1 MTSND
6 SDQFS
11 ASASALGYIYQCRYA
26 LYEALRRLR
35 ENQEFLVSIE
45 TLDDVVF
52 EEIGEAVELLQT
64 KHHVNNTCN
73 LTDASVE
80 LWKTLRIWCERLEN
94 NEIDEGSTL
103 YLVTTAT
110 ISSGFAPFFLKG
122 DDNRNI
128 ESAKERLNST
138 ATTSTNT
145 TNASAYAA
153 YNRMSD
159 DKKNTLLNMVYILDR
174 SPDILNIEANLKEA
188 LFYAVKSEFLESLL
202 QRLEGWWFKRVIR
215 QLKVGGSDAI
225 LDKEITAELN
235 RLREQFKEE
244 SLPIDDD
251 LMTASIDA
259 IGYKDHI
266 FVKQLELINIGNKRI
281 FHAVR
286 NYFRAAEHRSRWLRE
301 DLLLVGELDRY
312 EEQLIEEWELIFEQ
326 KKDGLGEEAA
336 ESDKIRAAK
345 AIYIWIEN
353 NSHPSIRSGVTEPAI
368 ARGSYQILSNS
379 QKVGWHIEFKNRLK
393 VLLEGTGG
401 EQ

>member
-1 MTSND
+1 MTSNNG
-6 SDQFS
+6 DQFS

-35 ENQEFLVSIE
+35 KNQEFLVSIE

-52 EEIGEAVELLQT
+52 EETGEAAELLQT

-103 YLVTTAT
+103 FLVTTTT
-110 ISSGFAPFFLKG
+110 IGTGAAPSFLKG
-122 DDNRNI
+122 DGNRNI

-145 TNASAYAA
+145 TNASAYVA

-159 DKKNTLLNMVYILDR
+159 PKKSDLLNMIYILDS
-174 SPDILNIEANLKEA
+174 SPDIMNIEDNLKEV
-188 LFYAVKSEFLESLL
+188 LFYAAKTEFLDSLL

-215 QLKVGGSDAI
+215 QLKLGYSDAI
-225 LDKEITAELN
+225 IDKEFTAELN
-235 RLREQFKEE
+235 RLREQFKED

-251 LMTASIDA
+251 LMTESIDA
-259 IGYKDHI
+259 TGYKDHI

-281 FHAVR
+281 FYAVR
-286 NYFRAAEHRSRWLRE
+286 NYFRAAEHRSRWVRE
-301 DLLLVGELDRY
+301 DLLLVGDLDRY
-312 EEQLIEEWELIFEQ
+312 EQQLIEEWELIFEQ
-326 KKDGLGEEAA
+326 KKDELGEDAA
-336 ESDKIRAAK
+336 EDEKVSAAR
-345 AIYIWIEN
+345 AIYIWVEN
-353 NSHPSIRSGVTEPAI
+353 NSHPPIRKGVVEPAI

-393 VLLEGTGG
+393 VLLESNGG
-401 EQ
+401 KQ